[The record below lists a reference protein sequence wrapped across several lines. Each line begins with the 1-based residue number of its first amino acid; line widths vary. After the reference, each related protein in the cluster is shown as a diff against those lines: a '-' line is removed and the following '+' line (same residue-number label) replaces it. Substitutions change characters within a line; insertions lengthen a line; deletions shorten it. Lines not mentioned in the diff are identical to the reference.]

1 MARHSIQSSI
11 SDFFGDIG
19 RARKAQATY
28 SRLSM
33 QSDAALAA
41 RGLRREDLASYSFKN
56 AFGE

>member
-1 MARHSIQSSI
+1 MSHHPIHAIA
-11 SDFFGDIG
+11 DFFGDIG

-28 SRLSM
+28 SRLSQ

-41 RGLRREDLASYSFKN
+41 RGLRREDLPAYSYKS